1 MLGAS
6 VLPESVLI
14 LGGGGREHALA
25 LGMLASPSAP
35 TIHALPG
42 NAGTAQVGTNHEGRA
57 DDAEHVL
64 NLVDELGID
73 LVVIGPEA
81 PLAAGI
87 ADVLRGSGYNVFG
100 PGAEMAR
107 LEADKSFANEVMEG
121 LGIPTA
127 RSLMLTSKDEL
138 SSLDDF
144 GPPWVIKRCGLAAGK
159 GVTVT
164 SDAEEAETAVLE
176 ALELDGHVLLESFL
190 SGREASIFCLMDE
203 HAYRLLPASQDHKR
217 AYDGDSGPNTGGM
230 GAYAP
235 APLVTPDVLERVED
249 QIVKPMHAWTMARG
263 GYRGCLY
270 IGLMI
275 DDDGLPSV
283 VEFNARFGDPETQAV
298 VPLLGEHLL
307 ELLNNTACGTLEQLE
322 APRTTK
328 ASVTVVLASEGYP
341 GPSSVGHDF
350 LVDYSEMAG
359 EDVIV
364 HLAGVRIVSGGLLT
378 SGGRVC
384 GVTAIADDLPR
395 ARSLAYA
402 NIPRVNFEGSWNRS
416 DIGWQI
422 MV

>member
-1 MLGAS
+1 MVHLG
-6 VLPESVLI
+6 SVLI
-14 LGGGGREHALA
+14 LGSGGREHALA
-25 LGMLASPSAP
+25 LGILAAPSPPS
-35 TIHALPG
+35 IHALPG
-42 NAGTAQVGTNHEGRA
+42 NAGTAEVGTNHEGRA

-64 NLVDELGID
+64 TLVDELGID

-87 ADVLRGSGYNVFG
+87 ADVLRESGYNVFG
-100 PGAEMAR
+100 PDAGMAR
-107 LEADKSFANEVMEG
+107 LEADKSFANEVMES

-127 RSLMLTSKDEL
+127 RSLMLTLKDEL
-138 SSLDDF
+138 GALDGF

-159 GVTVT
+159 GVVVT
-164 SDAEEAETAVLE
+164 REAEEAERAVLE
-176 ALELDGHVLLESFL
+176 ALELDGHVILESFL
-190 SGREASIFCLMDE
+190 QGREASIFCLMDE

-235 APLVTPDVLERVED
+235 APLVTSDVLERVENM
-249 QIVKPMHAWTMARG
+249 IVKPMHDWTVARG

-298 VPLLGEHLL
+298 VPLLGGHLL
-307 ELLNNTACGTLEQLE
+307 DILAATACGTLEHLE
-322 APRTTK
+322 VPLISK
-328 ASVTVVLASEGYP
+328 AAVTVVLASEGYP
-341 GPSSVGHDF
+341 GPSSVGHGF
-350 LVDYSEMAG
+350 LVDHTEMS

-364 HLAGVRIVSGGLLT
+364 HLAGVRSDSAGMLT

-384 GVTAIADDLPR
+384 GVTAVADDLPR
-395 ARSLAYA
+395 ARSLAYTNLSHVSYKGA
-402 NIPRVNFEGSWNRS
+402 WNRT

-422 MV
+422 T

>member
-1 MLGAS
+1 MT
-6 VLPESVLI
+6 PESVLI
-14 LGGGGREHALA
+14 LGSGGREHALA
-25 LGMLASPSAP
+25 LGIQSSPSTPA
-35 TIHALPG
+35 IHALPG

-87 ADVLRGSGYNVFG
+87 ADELRESGYHVFG

-107 LEADKSFANEVMEG
+107 LEADKSFANEVMAN

-127 RSLMLTSKDEL
+127 RSLMLTSEDEL
-138 SSLDDF
+138 GALGDF

-164 SDAEEAETAVLE
+164 PDADEAEAAVIE
-176 ALELDGHVLLESFL
+176 ALELDGNVLLESFL

-235 APLVTPDVLERVED
+235 APLVTSDVLERVED
-249 QIVKPMHAWTMARG
+249 LIVKPMHAWTVAKG

-307 ELLNNTACGTLEQLE
+307 DLLVGTACGTLEQLE
-322 APRTTK
+322 VPRITK
-328 ASVTVVLASEGYP
+328 AAVTVVLASEGYP
-341 GPSSVGHDF
+341 GPSSVGHGF
-350 LVDYSEMAG
+350 LVDQSEMI
-359 EDVIV
+359 EDVVV
-364 HLAGVRIVSGGLLT
+364 HLAGVRINSAGMLT

-384 GVTAIADDLPR
+384 SVTAIANDLPR

-402 NIPRVNFEGSWNRS
+402 NISRVKFNGSWNRS

-422 MV
+422 LI